1 MSDPENFDIER
12 FLSSDQEE
20 EIWLLEMEKN
30 IYERFGV
37 RPPIYEPTQEN
48 GFNVF
53 DFTDIDD
60 NRFEYKFDG
69 NNWVLYMNKKLVQP
83 FQLYN
88 DEDSEEIESERESRI
103 SDIEYEIDDIKEN
116 PDGELNEDSVEEV
129 LENLL
134 DEFRQNP
141 IDKLRDYGYDNFSD
155 FINFE
160 ALKDDL
166 RDEYDASELNYHSS
180 DYEEI
185 TINDTVYTVFEI
197 D

>member
-1 MSDPENFDIER
+1 M
-12 FLSSDQEE
+12 
-20 EIWLLEMEKN
+20 
-30 IYERFGV
+30 
-37 RPPIYEPTQEN
+37 
-48 GFNVF
+48 
-53 DFTDIDD
+53 
-60 NRFEYKFDG
+60 
-69 NNWVLYMNKKLVQP
+69 
-83 FQLYN
+83 
-88 DEDSEEIESERESRI
+88 
-103 SDIEYEIDDIKEN
+103 
-116 PDGELNEDSVEEV
+116 EEV